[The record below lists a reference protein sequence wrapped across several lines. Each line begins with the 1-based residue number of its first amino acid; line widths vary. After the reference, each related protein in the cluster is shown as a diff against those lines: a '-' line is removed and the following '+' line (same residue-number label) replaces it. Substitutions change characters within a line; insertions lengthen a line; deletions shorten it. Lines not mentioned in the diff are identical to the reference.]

1 MCFSG
6 CRSPLSLSRKSIL
19 SLSCWNVHGLTDR
32 LRFGNKLTNEEFI
45 NHIYKHDIVILTE
58 SWMKDDVQIPGFNTF
73 SNAAQKTYKKKTG
86 RLSGGLVLGYKNY
99 LRNGILFVKS
109 HNSYI
114 WCKLNH

>member
-1 MCFSG
+1 MIPRLEMCFSG
-6 CRSPLSLSRKSIL
+6 CRSPLSVSRKSIL

-45 NHIYKHDIVILTE
+45 NHINKHDIVILTE

-99 LRNGILFVKS
+99 LRIVTVPKS
-109 HNSYI
+109 IN
-114 WCKLNH
+114 C